1 MNQVITYLFILTVS
15 FVGADRIN
23 LLSSSFEFFNF
34 TPFILFSLMFV
45 LSVLVLKIHS
55 LNFSWL
61 YYDKASLVFLNIFLI
76 CTLVSILFS
85 QDYLYSTKRILL
97 LILILLTFIL
107 SISHFSSDK
116 LNKILVN
123 ASVLGSLIF
132 FIFNLSMVYLW
143 INFLEYENL
152 FIDLIPN
159 KIAYFIPRLG
169 GYSLDVNRGGVV
181 LMFYTFCL
189 LFNNKTRLIKFV
201 LFINIITLLFTFSRT
216 VYLLI
221 FFTLLYCLLYE
232 LNRKT
237 VYKLFKYFFFAIII
251 AISFLLYLDNIKF
264 IELEYLLEERLNIDW
279 ELSRHTSS
287 GIHLRLIVEG
297 IQTAFNNLKILILG
311 NGFGSSFLL
320 IEGYYWSGTKYA
332 NYHSMYITLL
342 VECGIFAF
350 LAAVFYTFI
359 IPLFNKTKNLYMPII
374 FGLFFYNIFYQ
385 LILEPVYW
393 FIVLLYYYENYKAS
407 NNEA

>member
-1 MNQVITYLFILTVS
+1 MNHVITYLFILTVS

-123 ASVLGSLIF
+123 ASVLGSLFF

-221 FFTLLYCLLYE
+221 FFTLLYYLLYE
-232 LNRKT
+232 LDRKR
-237 VYKLFKYFFFAIII
+237 VYKLFKYLFFAIII
-251 AISFLLYLDNIKF
+251 SISLLFYLDSIKL
-264 IELEYLLEERLNIDW
+264 IELDYLLEERLNIDW

-297 IQTAFNNLKILILG
+297 IQTVFNNLKILILG
-311 NGFGSSFLL
+311 NGFGTSFLL

-359 IPLFNKTKNLYMPII
+359 IPLFNKTKNLYMPVI

-393 FIVLLYYYENYKAS
+393 FIVLLYYYENYKVS

>member
-1 MNQVITYLFILTVS
+1 MNQMISYLFILTVS
-15 FVGADRIN
+15 FIGADRIN

-34 TPFILFSLMFV
+34 TPFILFSSLFV
-45 LSVLVLKIHS
+45 LSIIVLKIHS
-55 LNFSWL
+55 LNFTWL
-61 YYDKASLVFLNIFLI
+61 YYNKESLVFLNIFLI
-76 CTLVSILFS
+76 FTLVSILFS

-97 LILILLTFIL
+97 IFLILLTFIL
-107 SISHFSSDK
+107 SISHFSSNK
-116 LNKILVN
+116 LNKMLVY

-143 INFLEYENL
+143 INYLEYENP

-181 LMFYTFCL
+181 LLFYSFCL

-221 FFTLLYCLLYE
+221 FFTLLYYLFYE
-232 LNRKT
+232 LDRKT
-237 VYKLFKYFFFAIII
+237 VYKILKYSLVAIII
-251 AISFLLYLDNIKF
+251 AISLLFYLDSIKL
-264 IELEYLLEERLNIDW
+264 IELDYLLEERLNIDW

-297 IQTAFNNLKILILG
+297 IQTAFNNFKILILG
-311 NGFGSSFLL
+311 NGFGTSFLL

-393 FIVLLYYYENYKAS
+393 LIVLLYYYENYKVK